1 MKVNELG
8 VQLIGDYRKIIR
20 MSWARRENLEK
31 LAVDK
36 KDVDKLWG
44 AYLGIEMISL
54 GSISL
59 GRVDLGGQPPRSTR
73 PDAPR
78 CPAMPR
84 TPLAA
89 SMP

>member
-44 AYLGIEMISL
+44 AYLGIEMPRLPKGLDSQALITVE
-54 GSISL
+54 IAEPP
-59 GRVDLGGQPPRSTR
+59 VDKK
-73 PDAPR
+73 
-78 CPAMPR
+78 
-84 TPLAA
+84 
-89 SMP
+89 